1 MSLSLSINFEQ
12 KEIYYASCKDKES
25 ALNMPQMDLLKK
37 KGYDVLILTDD
48 IDEFSLEVLSEYD
61 GKKFKSIQGELDLQ
75 TEEEKEEVK
84 KTAEEKKDLIDAL
97 KESLKGD
104 VDDVILSTRL
114 SDSPVCLVSGDGM
127 SFEMEKVFSQM
138 NQGMPYKAK
147 RILEINPNHELFKAL
162 EGVYDTN
169 KESLGDYASLLLD
182 QALLIEGMP
191 LKNPYDFA
199 KKMTSLMIKASK

>member
-1 MSLSLSINFEQ
+1 
-12 KEIYYASCKDKES
+12 
-25 ALNMPQMDLLKK
+25 MPQMDLLKK

-48 IDEFSLEVLSEYD
+48 IDEFALEVLSEYD